1 MGEICPLTNL
11 PCDHVGSCDELMAL
25 QFGSVPPM
33 VCSKYVI
40 VAGGRKK

>member
-11 PCDHVGSCDELMAL
+11 PCDHVDSCDDLMAL
-25 QFGSVPPM
+25 LLGLDNPM
-33 VCSKYVI
+33 DCRKYVV